1 MRISDWSSDVCSSDL
16 RDIGKLTCKS
26 YGLQAAHIA
35 QIGRRGLKHAKTA
48 VNLSHTAQDQTI
60 IVRFSGDGAIAQA
73 CLFHCFVDEQPQ
85 MIALAETDKRIFDDI
100 AGLNMRPLRQ
110 IMILGDEQSQWLMP
124 DQIRLDRK
132 SNRLNSSHSC
142 ASRMTSSD

>member
-1 MRISDWSSDVCSSDL
+1 MIRRPPSTTRTYTPVPYTTLFRS
-16 RDIGKLTCKS
+16 TFKS

-100 AGLNMRPLRQ
+100 AGLNMRPPRQ
-110 IMILGDEQSQWLMP
+110 IMILGHEQSQC
-124 DQIRLDRK
+124 DRTSVESGK
-132 SNRLNSSHSC
+132 SMHNSV
-142 ASRMTSSD
+142 